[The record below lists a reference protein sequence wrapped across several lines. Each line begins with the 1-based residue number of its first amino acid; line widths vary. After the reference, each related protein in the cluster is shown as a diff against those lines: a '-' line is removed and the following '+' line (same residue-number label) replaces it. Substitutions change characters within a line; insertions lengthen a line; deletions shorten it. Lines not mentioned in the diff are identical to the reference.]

1 MKCCRALGTHP
12 NIHVFL
18 QGAGRPGFSLPT
30 SEAISQSL
38 AEIQKPKNR
47 ARDQQRG
54 LEVVEKKRP
63 RVSPTLMTNST
74 WIRSQPGTP
83 LAELSTPIKHLC
95 LHREVTQHYALIPST
110 VPRRPAPC
118 PDTQHPAPTPGMA
131 MHGPRELCLVLGAA
145 GP

>member
-30 SEAISQSL
+30 SEAISQGL

-47 ARDQQRG
+47 AHGQQMG
-54 LEVVEKKRP
+54 LEVVEKRP
-63 RVSPTLMTNST
+63 QVSPALMTNSN
-74 WIRSQPGTP
+74 WIKSQRGTP
-83 LAELSTPIKHLC
+83 LAELSTPIKRLC

-110 VPRRPAPC
+110 VP
-118 PDTQHPAPTPGMA
+118 
-131 MHGPRELCLVLGAA
+131 
-145 GP
+145 